1 MKKIIMAL
9 LVAAVLAVSSFAQ
22 STSSSDTPIW
32 DHGDNVSEF
41 SYRNVGVYRIFDQA
55 DSYIVLYEKQSLEI
69 GKVVIPK
76 AWFKTSAPRKL
87 DFRHKPAGMGTYMTV
102 LYKNGE
108 FYKVFLTVNPKRSDP
123 VWAVADPHAR
133 MEITNADSL
142 DIEF

>member
-22 STSSSDTPIW
+22 DSSSSSTPIW

-55 DSYIVLYEKQSLEI
+55 DAYVVLYEKQSLEI
-69 GKVVIPK
+69 GKVAIPK

-102 LYKNGE
+102 VYKNGE
-108 FYKVFLTVNPKRSDP
+108 FYKVMLTVNPKRSDS
-123 VWAVADPHAR
+123 VWAVADPSAK
-133 MEITNADSL
+133 MEVTNSDTL
-142 DIEF
+142 EIEF

>member
-9 LVAAVLAVSSFAQ
+9 LVAAALAVSSFAQ
-22 STSSSDTPIW
+22 STSSSGTPIW